1 VTRNVSVVVDAAT
14 VRRRRIAR
22 LWTQYSAV
30 FIQISELVSTQLM
43 HARFD
48 ELGYADRQAVLGRT
62 EFLIEAWARAGSHHR
77 RTKDGSTLIK
87 DALDRVCRLGDEIA
101 LIESPAGAV
110 LQRQQRIDRIRIR
123 TNSSSH
129 GTVASDN
136 RVIAF
141 PGRR

>member
-1 VTRNVSVVVDAAT
+1 MSVLVDVAT

-22 LWTQYSAV
+22 LWTQYRIV
-30 FIQISELVSTQLM
+30 FIHISELVSTQLM

-48 ELGYADRQAVLGRT
+48 ELGYADRKAVLGRT
-62 EFLIEAWARAGSHHR
+62 EFLIEAWTRAGSHHR

-101 LIESPAGAV
+101 LIESPPGVAPQRKQCTDRNYRGRICMNASSRGA
-110 LQRQQRIDRIRIR
+110 
-123 TNSSSH
+123 
-129 GTVASDN
+129 VASDN